1 MKIRKA
7 RYSKK
12 EVDTLRELEY
22 KRGIDEG
29 FVEATKVLI
38 AIPMLYLRTK
48 EKYGAKRLGRFVDYF
63 NMNIEC
69 MDEDELHLKDIINTL
84 EDETGISFEG
94 FVNERN

>member
-7 RYSKK
+7 SYSKK

-22 KRGIDEG
+22 KRGIDKG

-48 EKYGAKRLGRFVDYF
+48 EKYGAKRLGKFVDYF

-69 MDEDELHLKDIINTL
+69 MDEDELRLKDIIKTL
-84 EDETGISFEG
+84 EDETGIGFEE
-94 FVNERN
+94 FV

>member
-7 RYSKK
+7 IYSKK
-12 EVDTLRELEY
+12 EVDTLRRLEY
-22 KRGIDEG
+22 KRGVDEG
-29 FVEATKVLI
+29 FTEATKVLI

-69 MDEDELHLKDIINTL
+69 LDDDELRLKDIIKTL

-94 FVNERN
+94 FTNERD

>member
-7 RYSKK
+7 SYSKK

-22 KRGIDEG
+22 KRGIDKG

-48 EKYGAKRLGRFVDYF
+48 EKYGAKRLGKFVDYF

-69 MDEDELHLKDIINTL
+69 LDDDELRLKDIINTL

-94 FVNERN
+94 FTNERD

>member
-7 RYSKK
+7 SYSKK

-22 KRGIDEG
+22 KKGIDKG

-48 EKYGAKRLGRFVDYF
+48 EKYGAKRLSKFVDYF

-69 MDEDELHLKDIINTL
+69 MDEDELHLKDIIKTL
-84 EDETGISFEG
+84 EDETGIGFEE
-94 FVNERN
+94 FVWWKY